1 LSGGDAYP
9 FLYVEVAVAG
19 SLTIVVNP
27 AAGGGRAIRHLPVVR
42 TVLDAAG
49 ARYLI
54 CQSSSLGHARA
65 VAAEA
70 AVRGDLVV
78 AFGGDGMAGAVASA
92 VAGAKPGGDG
102 VFGVIPA
109 GRGNDLARTYGIPL
123 APADAARLL
132 LAGEARPMDLV
143 ALAGAGGSQV
153 TVAGSVYLGLASAAG
168 QIANDTRLIRGPLVY
183 PVAALRALAGWEPVT
198 FHVDAAASAWTAGTV
213 TAPQEFAGYG
223 VVVANLPY
231 FGAGMK
237 VAPKADPG
245 DGVLDIVLMRHAPK
259 LAFLRVLAKI
269 RKGAHIEL
277 DQIDTGRATAVTVTF
292 DRPLK
297 VGADGE
303 LFNLLSPLRIS
314 VLPEALSVV
323 APRVVTDLCTCSPP
337 RGLTTM
343 PPSGAR
349 VGCLAGG
356 PWPRL
361 QADRRW
367 VVRLVVPP
375 ATGRAAVGFGVLALL
390 VLGHAARRSLAE
402 QDVSARPHQAA
413 LRLVAAAGLAAL
425 AAGVRLT
432 PNHQ

>member
-1 LSGGDAYP
+1 
-9 FLYVEVAVAG
+9 VEVAVVG

-27 AAGGGRAIRHLPVVR
+27 AAGGGRAIRHLPAVR

-65 VAAEA
+65 IAAEA

-92 VAGAKPGGDG
+92 VAQAKPGGDG
-102 VFGVIPA
+102 VFGVIAA

-123 APADAARLL
+123 GPADAARLL
-132 LAGEARPMDLV
+132 LAGESRPMDLV
-143 ALAGAGGSQV
+143 ALAGEGGSQV
-153 TVAGSVYLGLASAAG
+153 TVAGSVYLGIASAAG

-198 FHVDAAASAWTAGTV
+198 FHVDATTSTSTAGTV
-213 TAPQEFAGYG
+213 TAPQEFVGYG
-223 VVVANLPY
+223 VVVANIPY

-259 LAFLRVLAKI
+259 LTFLRVLTKI
-269 RKGAHIEL
+269 RKGMHVEL

-292 DRPLK
+292 DRPLR

-303 LFNLLSPLRIS
+303 LFSLLSPLRIS
-314 VLPEALSVV
+314 VLPKVLFVI
-323 APRVVTDLCTCSPP
+323 APRVVTDLCTCGPP
-337 RGLTTM
+337 RLNRHWLRNHRHVVPHATHKMCATHRPWRNDRTARSRPQSRRVSRGA
-343 PPSGAR
+343 PSGRWLYAMR
-349 VGCLAGG
+349 MHSGGRAVHGEAGTATWLQCGC
-356 PWPRL
+356 
-361 QADRRW
+361 
-367 VVRLVVPP
+367 VRLRSSLI
-375 ATGRAAVGFGVLALL
+375 GR
-390 VLGHAARRSLAE
+390 R
-402 QDVSARPHQAA
+402 
-413 LRLVAAAGLAAL
+413 
-425 AAGVRLT
+425 
-432 PNHQ
+432 N

>member
-1 LSGGDAYP
+1 
-9 FLYVEVAVAG
+9 VVG

-27 AAGGGRAIRHLPVVR
+27 AAGGGRAIRHLPAVR

-65 VAAEA
+65 IAAEA

-78 AFGGDGMAGAVASA
+78 AFGGDGMAGAIASA
-92 VAGAKPGGDG
+92 VAQAKPGGDG
-102 VFGVIPA
+102 VFGVIAA

-123 APADAARLL
+123 GPADAARLL
-132 LAGEARPMDLV
+132 LAGESRPMDLV
-143 ALAGAGGSQV
+143 ALAGEGGSQV
-153 TVAGSVYLGLASAAG
+153 TVAGSVYVGIASAAG

-198 FHVDAAASAWTAGTV
+198 FHVDATTSTSTAGTV

-259 LAFLRVLAKI
+259 LTFLRVLTKI

-292 DRPLK
+292 DRPLR

-303 LFNLLSPLRIS
+303 LFSLLSPLRIS
-314 VLPEALSVV
+314 ILPKALFVIAS
-323 APRVVTDLCTCSPP
+323 RVVTDLCTCSPP
-337 RGLTTM
+337 R
-343 PPSGAR
+343 
-349 VGCLAGG
+349 
-356 PWPRL
+356 
-361 QADRRW
+361 D
-367 VVRLVVPP
+367 
-375 ATGRAAVGFGVLALL
+375 LL
-390 VLGHAARRSLAE
+390 SCRCE
-402 QDVSARPHQAA
+402 
-413 LRLVAAAGLAAL
+413 
-425 AAGVRLT
+425 
-432 PNHQ
+432 